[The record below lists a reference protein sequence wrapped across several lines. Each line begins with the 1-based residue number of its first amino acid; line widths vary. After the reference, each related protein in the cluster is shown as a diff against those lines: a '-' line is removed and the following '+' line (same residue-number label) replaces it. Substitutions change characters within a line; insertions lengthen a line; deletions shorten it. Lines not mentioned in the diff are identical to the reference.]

1 MYSVGEHKELA
12 NIMPAAIAMPASN
25 MAYPPPSFTVF
36 I

>member
-25 MAYPPPSFTVF
+25 MAYPTSFTVLS
-36 I
+36 